1 MVDGVVEEQNL
12 GRLDE
17 DGQKRQKTV
26 VHQHGDA
33 GGKKLIYTHVSMPL
47 TAIDDFRGLA
57 AEDPRFGE
65 LAAIVEANNGL
76 WCVAAERYLLDN
88 WDPIDD

>member
-1 MVDGVVEEQNL
+1 
-12 GRLDE
+12 
-17 DGQKRQKTV
+17 
-26 VHQHGDA
+26 
-33 GGKKLIYTHVSMPL
+33 MPL

-57 AEDPRFGE
+57 VEDPRFGE

-76 WCVAAERYLLDN
+76 WCAAAERYLLDN

>member
-1 MVDGVVEEQNL
+1 
-12 GRLDE
+12 
-17 DGQKRQKTV
+17 
-26 VHQHGDA
+26 
-33 GGKKLIYTHVSMPL
+33 MPL

-65 LAAIVEANNGL
+65 LAAIAEANNGL
-76 WCVAAERYLLDN
+76 WCAAAERYLLDN